1 MPIATSTQSR
11 TSHTHHSFTAC
22 GQPRSALARATY
34 NSQPKDLRN
43 RNARQH
49 AGSHERRI
57 ARQALPAALAALRKE
72 ALCLCEQ
79 RIALRVGLAGVLVG
93 DELRHERVERL
104 AQLNLGLERL
114 GDPVDRRERARDEG
128 EGRGEG
134 DGARAEEGAQ
144 LIVDLLGD
152 ILGGA
157 AGGLVAEEAHEELAD
172 HPDGRR
178 VRAGLEEA
186 RHLEALHDAIAARGD
201 LLGVGG
207 GRTVE
212 QPKGDLAHALHR
224 RLRQRVHHAKVVE
237 HDAPARRDA
246 HVARMRVAV
255 QHARLHQLQEEGVE
269 HLLAELLP
277 VEAERIHLGR
287 VGHLDALDVLH
298 REHLLGRRVVEHLWH
313 HHVRPRADERLG
325 ELLRVLALV
334 DVVDLLVQQLGRLL
348 VDVRVR
354 PVGAVRLR
362 VELVEQLDEHLEV
375 LQVRVEQLA
384 QARPLHLDR
393 HRHALVHGAVNLPE
407 RRRGNRLLLERV
419 EDLLDRRAELPA
431 HDLHRLCA
439 AKAGH
444 VVLQVAQHLDVLLL
458 EHVGPRRHNLPEL
471 DERRP
476 QLEEGVAD
484 ELCGGRLRGR
494 GRLRPALG
502 LRGLEHLERG
512 RGEERPD
519 LERPLQRRS
528 LRLALPPGLHL
539 VAGRRKLR
547 RGRLAARE
555 AQRATHHADEAAH
568 RPTVHGLVGA
578 HLGLVQVARL
588 VDNFLC
594 RLVQSAAQGEGRADR
609 PQRAADRVPF
619 SLAAGR

>member
-1 MPIATSTQSR
+1 MEQSS
-11 TSHTHHSFTAC
+11 TSHTSHSFTAC
-22 GQPRSALARATY
+22 GQPLGQTLARATY

-57 ARQALPAALAALRKE
+57 ARQALPAALAALPKE
-72 ALCLCEQ
+72 ALGLREQ
-79 RIALRVGLAGVLVG
+79 LIALRVGLAGVLVG

-114 GDPVDRRERARDEG
+114 GDPVDRRERTRDEG

-134 DGARAEEGAQ
+134 DGARVEEGAQ
-144 LIVDLLGD
+144 LVVDLLGD

-157 AGGLVAEEAHEELAD
+157 ASGLVAEEAHEELAD

-178 VRAGLEEA
+178 VRTGLEEA

-201 LLGVGG
+201 LLGVGS

-269 HLLAELLP
+269 HLLAELLL

-287 VGHLDALDVLH
+287 VSHLDALDVLH

-334 DVVDLLVQQLGRLL
+334 DVVDLLVQQPRRVVRIRHPVAVGGGLALALHPSDPL
-348 VDVRVR
+348 VAALHQVHRAASQPNVLE
-354 PVGAVRLR
+354 VGV
-362 VELVEQLDEHLEV
+362 EHLREPRA
-375 LQVRVEQLA
+375 LD
-384 QARPLHLDR
+384 LDR
-393 HRHALVHGAVNLPE
+393 HRRALVHRAVHLAERGARE
-407 RRRGNRLLLERV
+407 RRVVERV
-419 EDLLDRRAELPA
+419 
-431 HDLHRLCA
+431 
-439 AKAGH
+439 KW
-444 VVLQVAQHLDVLLL
+444 
-458 EHVGPRRHNLPEL
+458 
-471 DERRP
+471 
-476 QLEEGVAD
+476 
-484 ELCGGRLRGR
+484 
-494 GRLRPALG
+494 
-502 LRGLEHLERG
+502 
-512 RGEERPD
+512 
-519 LERPLQRRS
+519 QR
-528 LRLALPPGLHL
+528 
-539 VAGRRKLR
+539 
-547 RGRLAARE
+547 
-555 AQRATHHADEAAH
+555 
-568 RPTVHGLVGA
+568 
-578 HLGLVQVARL
+578 
-588 VDNFLC
+588 
-594 RLVQSAAQGEGRADR
+594 
-609 PQRAADRVPF
+609 
-619 SLAAGR
+619 